1 MNSQADTLYKQLF
14 AHPEMLRE
22 LLTGF
27 LEADWAAT
35 LSVGAF
41 ERVNASYAS
50 ERGKARHD
58 DMVWRVNVGG
68 EWVYVYIL
76 LEFQSRSDRWMALRM
91 QVYIGLLY
99 QDLVRQ
105 RQLSHG
111 RKFPPVIPVV
121 LYSGR
126 RPWRAA
132 TELAELTLPPPEG
145 LEAFQPRQKYLL
157 VEQRW
162 NQSVDVHSNVLAII
176 FQLLRS
182 TNDAD
187 LRAALRLFAE
197 RVKAPDLQPARA
209 SLMRWLQSTLRLEFS
224 ELDVDTEEKMDIL
237 FNQRFKRYEDLL
249 EYEAIEK
256 GRKKGHQEGLAE
268 GLDEGRQQGIQ
279 QGMQQGMQQGLRLA
293 LQDILQLSDPNNG
306 GELPGYIAEKIH
318 VADIDQLSEWIKSL
332 ARGVPPRQLFGPG

>member
-1 MNSQADTLYKQLF
+1 MTRQADTLYKQLF
-14 AHPEMLRE
+14 SHPEILRE

-27 LEADWAAT
+27 LAVDWAAS
-35 LSVGAF
+35 LDVGAF

-68 EWVYVYIL
+68 EWLYVYIL
-76 LEFQSRSDRWMALRM
+76 LEFQSRSERWMALRM

-105 RQLSHG
+105 RRLSRG
-111 RKFPPVIPVV
+111 RKLPPVLPVV

-126 RPWRAA
+126 QPWRAA
-132 TELAELTLPPPEG
+132 TELAELSLPPPQG
-145 LEAFQPRQKYLL
+145 LEAYQPRQKYLL

-162 NQSVDVHSNVLAII
+162 NQAADVNSNVLAII
-176 FQLLRS
+176 FQLLCS
-182 TNDAD
+182 QSDAEMR
-187 LRAALRLFAE
+187 LALRLFAE
-197 RVKAPDLQPARA
+197 RVKAPDLQPAREN
-209 SLMRWLQSTLRLEFS
+209 LLRWLQTTLRLEFS

-256 GRKKGHQEGLAE
+256 GRKKGLQE
-268 GLDEGRQQGIQ
+268 GLDEGLR
-279 QGMQQGMQQGLRLA
+279 QGLRQV
-293 LQDILQLSDPNNG
+293 LQDIIELGDPCSQG
-306 GELPGYIAEKIH
+306 HLPDTIAAKIN
-318 VADIDQLSEWIKSL
+318 AANPDQLREWIKSL
-332 ARGVPPRQLFGPG
+332 ARGVNPNQLFGQG

>member
-1 MNSQADTLYKQLF
+1 MNSQADSLYKQLF
-14 AHPEMLRE
+14 AHPEILRE

-27 LEADWAAT
+27 LEADWAAS
-35 LSVGAF
+35 LSLGAF

-58 DMVWRVNVGG
+58 DMVWRVHVGG
-68 EWVYVYIL
+68 EWVYVYLL

-105 RQLSHG
+105 RCLSQG
-111 RKFPPVIPVV
+111 RKLPPVLPIV

-132 TELAELTLPPPEG
+132 TDLVGLMLPPPDG

-162 NQSVDVHSNVLAII
+162 NQSLEVHSNVLAII

-182 TNDAD
+182 TSDAEM
-187 LRAALRLFAE
+187 RAALKLFAE
-197 RVKAPDLQPARA
+197 RVQAPDLQPARA
-209 SLMRWLQSTLRLEFS
+209 SLMRWLQSTLQLEFS

-268 GLDEGRQQGIQ
+268 GLDEGRQQGVE
-279 QGMQQGMQQGLRLA
+279 QGLQQGLRRA
-293 LQDILQLSDPNNG
+293 LQDIVQLGTPTKG
-306 GELPGYIAEKIH
+306 EELPGYITEKIS
-318 VADIDQLSEWIKSL
+318 AANIDQLSEWIKLL
-332 ARGVPPRQLFGPG
+332 ARGVPPHQLFSPD

>member
-1 MNSQADTLYKQLF
+1 MNSQADSLYKQLF
-14 AHPEMLRE
+14 AHPEILRE

-27 LEADWAAT
+27 LEAGWAAS
-35 LSVGAF
+35 LNVGAF
-41 ERVNASYAS
+41 ERVNASYTS

-58 DMVWRVNVGG
+58 DMVWRVKVGG

-111 RKFPPVIPVV
+111 RKLPPVIPVV

-132 TELAELTLPPPEG
+132 TDLAGLMLPPPEG

-162 NQSVDVHSNVLAII
+162 NQTLDVHSNVLAII
-176 FQLLRS
+176 FKLLRS
-182 TNDAD
+182 QNDAEM
-187 LRAALRLFAE
+187 RAALRLFAE

-256 GRKKGHQEGLAE
+256 GRKKGIQEGLQE
-268 GLDEGRQQGIQ
+268 GLQ

-293 LQDILQLSDPNNG
+293 LQDILQLSDPDKG
-306 GELPGYIAEKIH
+306 GALPGYISEKIN
-318 VADIDQLSEWIKSL
+318 AAAIEQLSLWIKSL
-332 ARGVPPRQLFGPG
+332 ARGVPPRQLFGPD